1 MKFKYNII
9 NLLCCAILILA
20 GCEEETGRTVYP
32 YSCPEM
38 SDLKLSSE
46 NQIEA
51 ADSLFLSV
59 NVKDPETPLST
70 LEITIN
76 AEEEI
81 IYNESIRTK
90 GYEARI
96 ENHGIYIPFEA
107 GTENK
112 DAKLTITAINV
123 EGSQQSETRDIKIVR
138 PYIPQTIYLHYE
150 DKVIPMRQQEDNP
163 YEYATET
170 GDYPTILTGKI
181 STEEHYSD
189 SKLIWGYSESVNY
202 AELTTET
209 GAGFSLNYEDW
220 QVEQITFNTLT
231 FKVGV
236 VGSYQIL
243 TINGVE
249 LVAGGGYYQASI
261 NFEQGEEVETTGF
274 ENIERAYN
282 RDFFEYDPDNNTLT
296 FLRETGNWEVY
307 YSGKYNY
314 MWIVRTVDVAPDA
327 FWLVGHGFTAAS
339 VWNDDYNS
347 GGWETEDISRMAYAV
362 KVAPDKYQTTIYL
375 NDTHEWGSFEIEI
388 YSDREWN
395 KDNGMELQEGSL
407 QGESTGFAIS
417 ESNGI
422 TNTDGFMAGYYR
434 LTFDT
439 SAGVGKET
447 LYIERIDD

>member
-1 MKFKYNII
+1 MKFKDNIVR
-9 NLLCCAILILA
+9 LLCCATLILT

-38 SDLKLSSE
+38 SELKLSAD

-51 ADSLFLSV
+51 ADFLFLSV
-59 NVKDPETPLST
+59 NIKDKETPLST
-70 LEITIN
+70 LEITIS
-76 AEEEI
+76 ADEEVI
-81 IYNESIRTK
+81 HNESIRTK

-96 ENHGIYIPFEA
+96 EEHSIYIPFEA
-107 GTENK
+107 GMENK

-123 EGSQQSETRDIKIVR
+123 EGSEQSETRDLKIVR
-138 PYIPQTIYLHYE
+138 PTIPQTIYLHYE

-170 GDYPTILTGKI
+170 GNYPTILTGKI
-181 STEEHYSD
+181 STSEIFSD
-189 SKLIWGYSESVNY
+189 SKLIWGYSESVNQ
-202 AELTTET
+202 AELITET

-243 TINGVE
+243 TINGIE
-249 LVAGGGYYQASI
+249 LAAGGGYYQAAI
-261 NFEQGEEVETTGF
+261 NFEQGAKVEVTGF
-274 ENIERAYN
+274 ENIEGAYN
-282 RDFFEYDPDNNTLT
+282 RDFFEYDPDDNTLT

-314 MWIVRTVDVAPDA
+314 MWMVRTDDVAPDA
-327 FWLVGHGFTAAS
+327 YWLIGHGFTSAS
-339 VWNDDYNS
+339 VWNDDYNY
-347 GGWETEDISRMAYAV
+347 GGWETEEISRMAYAV
-362 KVAPDKYQTTIYL
+362 KVAPNKYQTTIYL
-375 NDTHEWGSFEIEI
+375 NDTHEWESFEIEI
-388 YSDREWN
+388 YSDREWG
-395 KDNGMELQEGSL
+395 KDNGIVLQEGSL

-417 ESNGI
+417 QSNGI
-422 TNTDGFMAGYYR
+422 TNADGFTAGYYR

-447 LYIERIDD
+447 LYIERIGD